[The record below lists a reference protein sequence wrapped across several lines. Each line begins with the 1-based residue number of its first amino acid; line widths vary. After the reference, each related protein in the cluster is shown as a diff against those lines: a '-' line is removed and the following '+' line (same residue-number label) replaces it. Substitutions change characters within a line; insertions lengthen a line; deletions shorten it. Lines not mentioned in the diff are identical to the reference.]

1 MLEFMA
7 SMLFITVWYWL
18 LISLYFINKSRVTV
32 SNDNDDDTCTYST
45 SPSLSPSPSLSLSL
59 PLSLTYP
66 MPDLLYIIIELVQL
80 FVSRFLQLESLL
92 LTLDR
97 LIMCRL

>member
-1 MLEFMA
+1 MMTMMIHVHTLP
-7 SMLFITVWYWL
+7 LPL
-18 LISLYFINKSRVTV
+18 L
-32 SNDNDDDTCTYST
+32 
-45 SPSLSPSPSLSLSL
+45 SPSLL

>member
-1 MLEFMA
+1 MTMMIHVHTLP
-7 SMLFITVWYWL
+7 LPL
-18 LISLYFINKSRVTV
+18 PLPL
-32 SNDNDDDTCTYST
+32 
-45 SPSLSPSPSLSLSL
+45 PLSLSLSLSLL